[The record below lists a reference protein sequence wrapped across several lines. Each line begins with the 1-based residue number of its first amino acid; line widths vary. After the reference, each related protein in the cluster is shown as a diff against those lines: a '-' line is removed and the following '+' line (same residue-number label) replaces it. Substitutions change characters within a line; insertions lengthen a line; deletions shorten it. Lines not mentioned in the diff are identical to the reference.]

1 MAATSRTPTTSLQ
14 NWDFNTKHVQ
24 QNLVGGDFV
33 GSHSTIICATAP
45 RLADLASD
53 ALENV
58 ITDAS
63 AVHDLDQTIAIP
75 IGVIDS
81 SAIQQ
86 DRQLAQIFEIG
97 SKRSY
102 IMSARTATQMSINR
116 VIYKGANLLRMF
128 YSYYPDQAA
137 GSVINETMGNILR
150 DNQKNSNTSMG
161 GQPIGLHA
169 DLLRTLPKDI
179 KDTPGYNNFWL
190 NLNSDIFS
198 QPYGLILFMKDNNQS
213 DVAAVFL
220 EECYIQNHG
229 FQISANSVVMAET
242 TSIRCERIVPI
253 KVKVE
258 SYNES
263 TSTSSSASEPGI
275 IDRAADFLG
284 LGGLLG

>member
-14 NWDFNTKHVQ
+14 NWDFNTQHVQ

-45 RLADLASD
+45 RLSDLASD

-58 ITDAS
+58 ITDSS

-128 YSYYPDQAA
+128 YSYYPGKAA
-137 GSVINETMGNILR
+137 ASVINEQMGNVLR
-150 DNQKNSNTSMG
+150 DNQKNGNTSMG
-161 GQPIGLHA
+161 EQPIGLHA

-213 DVAAVFL
+213 DVAVIFL

-229 FQISANSVVMAET
+229 FQVSANSVVMAET

-253 KVKVE
+253 KVRVE
-258 SYNES
+258 SYNDM
-263 TSTSSSASEPGI
+263 SAGSANNTGLNVMFGLSGIPGVGI
-275 IDRAADFLG
+275 PGF
-284 LGGLLG
+284 